1 MNSDHVSL
9 IAFVVIFG
17 GGILGIVLRRILPE
31 EHFVPASE
39 TVIKLVTGFVMTM
52 TGIILGMLVSS
63 AKASYDGQKVLVAQ
77 MSSDVVLLDRAL
89 AVYGSET
96 DPIRVQVRDAL
107 GAAADRVWP
116 SIASTQVTL
125 HPEATIDHV
134 EAQLNAL
141 EPKTSSQAYAK
152 ARSMTLLND
161 LQQSNW
167 LLFVQSD
174 TNKLSMPLLVI
185 LISWIVAIFISFG
198 LYAPP
203 NPTVIVTILIGA
215 LAVSAAIL
223 IIIEM
228 YSPFSGMMKISSA
241 PIREAIDQ
249 LNH

>member
-1 MNSDHVSL
+1 
-9 IAFVVIFG
+9 
-17 GGILGIVLRRILPE
+17 VLRRVLPA
-31 EHFVPASE
+31 EHFVPESE

-52 TGIILGMLVSS
+52 TGMILGMLVSS
-63 AKASYDGQKVLVAQ
+63 AKASYDGQKLLVAQ
-77 MSSDVVLLDRAL
+77 MSSDVILLDRAL
-89 AVYGSET
+89 TVYGSET
-96 DPIRVQVRDAL
+96 DTIRVQILGAL
-107 GAAADRVWP
+107 EAAADRVWP
-116 SIASTQVTL
+116 STPSTRVTL
-125 HPEATIDHV
+125 HPEDAMDRV

-141 EPKTSSQAYAK
+141 QPKTSNQAYAK
-152 ARSMTLLND
+152 THSIALLNS

-185 LISWIVAIFISFG
+185 LISWIVAIFVSFG

-203 NPTVIVTILIGA
+203 NPTVIATILIGA

-228 YSPFSGMMKISSA
+228 YSPFSGMMRISSD
-241 PIREAIDQ
+241 PIREAIAQ